1 MENAIMVMAAL
12 IGAGIPMGLA
22 SIGAGIGDGLVTS
35 KFIEGI
41 ARQPEAK
48 NTLFMNT
55 LISVGLIEAMPIIAT
70 VIALIMLYANPL
82 IK

>member
-1 MENAIMVMAAL
+1 MEHAIVVMGAL
-12 IGAGIPMGLA
+12 ISVGLIMGLA
-22 SIGAGIGDGLVTS
+22 SIGAGFGDGLVTS

-55 LISVGLIEAMPIIAT
+55 LISVGLIEAMPIIAI
-70 VIALIMLYANPL
+70 VIALILLYANPL
-82 IK
+82 LK

>member
-12 IGAGIPMGLA
+12 IGAGITMGLA
-22 SIGAGIGDGLVTS
+22 SIGAGFGDGLVTS